1 MKISKNMNKELL
13 KLICCPSSKKQLR
26 ILNKESLAN
35 LNQAISAGLIKNN
48 QGKILNY
55 KIDQA
60 LITEDYEVAYIVR
73 ADIPILLENES
84 INMKLIDGPFKY
96 LDGVWEFESF
106 DDKTIIYLSIN
117 YEAENEVE

>member
-1 MKISKNMNKELL
+1 MEISKNMNKELL

-48 QGKILNY
+48 QGKILED

-73 ADIPILLENES
+73 DDIPVLLENES
-84 INMKLIDGPFKY
+84 IKMNQ
-96 LDGVWEFESF
+96 LDNR
-106 DDKTIIYLSIN
+106 KTS
-117 YEAENEVE
+117 

>member
-1 MKISKNMNKELL
+1 MKISKNMNQELL
-13 KLICCPSSKKQLR
+13 MPICCPSSKKQLR

-48 QGKILNY
+48 QGKILKD

-73 ADIPILLENES
+73 DDIPVLLENES
-84 INMKLIDGPFKY
+84 IKMNQ
-96 LDGVWEFESF
+96 LDNR
-106 DDKTIIYLSIN
+106 KTS
-117 YEAENEVE
+117 

>member
-48 QGKILNY
+48 QGKILKD

-60 LITEDYEVAYIVR
+60 LITEDYEVC
-73 ADIPILLENES
+73 LLYTS
-84 INMKLIDGPFKY
+84 PSPRDRTRSRMP
-96 LDGVWEFESF
+96 S
-106 DDKTIIYLSIN
+106 S
-117 YEAENEVE
+117 A